1 MNNYYISILL
11 MVGIWCPLASM
22 AQEPA
27 SGRVDDQYGYGL
39 AFVTI
44 HDQAGVSHGQTDEN
58 GAFTIALA
66 DTATLVFRLA
76 GYEAVRQFVRP
87 GQQGITLVMGPDSR
101 TAIVDLAFGQQ
112 AHHAVT
118 AAVATVSS
126 TVLRE
131 TPVPTLSN
139 TLFGRLPGLTV
150 MQGSGEP
157 GYDAPQMLIR
167 GKGTYQDNS
176 FLIFVDGLE
185 TPFDQLSV
193 DEIETISVLKDAAA
207 LSQFGIRGA
216 NGALWVTTKRGQAGK
231 TRITLNA
238 RNGWQQ
244 PIALPRFVDAY
255 DYARLYN
262 EALQND
268 GLAPRYSSDE
278 LEAYRTG
285 EDPYLYPNVNWYDE
299 VLRSYAPQRDAS
311 LTFSGGG
318 QTARYFILLG
328 YNRNEGLY
336 ANTDRDRVENSNAD
350 FQRYNFRANVDMQL
364 SKYVSA
370 AMDLGGRI
378 EDRYFPNFNGP
389 QLWDNMARFPA
400 NAYPVRNPNGT
411 WGGNALFF
419 DNPVASVLDRGFNS
433 STDRN
438 LMATLRLTE
447 HLDFITEGL
456 SLRQTVAFNNWH
468 RGNYNKTRNIAVYE
482 LSTQTGEDGQQELI
496 YRQHGTRTD
505 LSIDQG
511 GNDQWN
517 RTNLQFSLN
526 YDRNFGVNG
535 ISAQLMYYQDV
546 YAVSGNNVPYANQ
559 SVMGRFHYGYADTY
573 FAELGFS
580 YSGSERFPAGNR
592 FGFFPALSGA
602 WLVSNEEFLKGSTAI
617 SYLKARASVGLLGN
631 DRLVGPRFAYQQD
644 FYYSGN
650 YYFGPGNNSFGTI
663 VEGVPGN
670 PDISWEK
677 SLQYNLGVEATMY
690 NRLDIGL
697 DAYYE
702 NRWDI
707 LATDD
712 GTVPSYVGLGSAYRN
727 MGEVNNWG
735 FEATASYR
743 KALGD
748 LTYHVG
754 GSVFYSRNKV
764 VAMNEVVRA
773 EPYLYRTGHPVGQ
786 PFGLQADGFWEAAD
800 FDGSGSLL
808 PGRPVST
815 FAPVQPGD
823 IRYVDQNNDGL
834 IDENDY
840 VAIGNAFEPALS
852 YTMNVGGAF
861 KGLDFQVFFQGT
873 GERSLFLGG
882 TYFWA
887 LQNDNNI
894 PVMALNRW
902 TPQTAGQA
910 NYPRLST
917 LPNDNNY
924 QNSSF
929 WMRSGAM
936 LRLRNVELGYTFPRG
951 WQQKLRLNNLR
962 LYVSGINLATWS
974 SVQGTDPESIGGYP
988 PLKSYNVGLTA
999 QF

>member
-1 MNNYYISILL
+1 MNKYISIFLIIGMWL
-11 MVGIWCPLASM
+11 PGGLI
-22 AQEPA
+22 AQEPT
-27 SGRVDDQYGYGL
+27 SGRVADQYGYGL
-39 AFVTI
+39 SFVTI
-44 HDQAGVSHGQTDEN
+44 ENRDGASQGQTDEN
-58 GAFTIALA
+58 GAFTLTLA
-66 DTATLVFRLA
+66 DTATLVFSLP
-76 GYEAVRQFVRP
+76 GYGTITQFVRP
-87 GQQGITLVMGPDSR
+87 GQQELTLVMAPDAR
-101 TAIVDLAFGQQ
+101 TASVDVAFGQQ
-112 AHHAVT
+112 KQLAVT
-118 AAVATVSS
+118 GAMATVGNS
-126 TVLRE
+126 VLRT

-157 GYDAPQMLIR
+157 GYDAPQMYIR
-167 GKGTYQDNS
+167 GISTYQDNG
-176 FLIFVDGLE
+176 FLVFVDGLE

-238 RNGWQQ
+238 RTGWQQ
-244 PIALPRFVDAY
+244 PTTLPQFVDAY

-262 EALQND
+262 EALGND
-268 GLAPRYSSDE
+268 GLAMRYQPDE
-278 LEAYRTG
+278 LEAYRSG
-285 EDPYLYPNVNWYDE
+285 SDPYLYPNVNWYDE
-299 VLRSYAPQRDAS
+299 VLRKNAPQQDMS

-378 EDRYFPNFNGP
+378 EDRHFPNFNGP
-389 QLWDNMARFPA
+389 ELWNNMARFPA

-411 WGGNALFF
+411 WGGNALYF
-419 DNPVASVLDRGFNS
+419 DNPVASVLDRGLNS

-438 LMATLRLTE
+438 LSATLRLKE

-456 SLRQTVAFNNWH
+456 SLQQTVSFNNWH
-468 RGNYNKTRNIAVYE
+468 RGNYNKTRDIAVYE
-482 LSTQTGEDGQQELI
+482 LSAPTGDDGQDYS

-505 LSIDQG
+505 LSIDQS

-517 RTNLQFSLN
+517 RTNLQFSVN
-526 YDRNFGVNG
+526 YDRDFGANG
-535 ISAQLMYYQDV
+535 ISAQVMYYQDV
-546 YAVSGNNVPYANQ
+546 YAVSENNVPYAHQ
-559 SVMGRFHYGYADTY
+559 SVMGRLHYGYADTY

-602 WLVSNEEFLKGSTAI
+602 WVISNEDFLKGSTAF

-644 FYYSGN
+644 FYYSGD
-650 YYFGPGNNSFGTI
+650 YYFGPGNNGFGTI

-677 SLQYNLGVEATMY
+677 SLQYNIGLEATLY
-690 NRLDIGL
+690 NRLDVGI
-697 DAYYE
+697 DVFYE

-727 MGEVNNWG
+727 MGEVKNWG
-735 FEATASYR
+735 IEATVNYR
-743 KALGD
+743 NTVGD
-748 LTYHVG
+748 LAYQVG
-754 GSVFYSRNKV
+754 GSIFYSRNEITE
-764 VAMNEVVRA
+764 MNEVVRA

-786 PFGLQADGFWEAAD
+786 PFGLQADGFWGVDD
-800 FDGSGSLL
+800 FDDSGRLRSGL
-808 PGRPVST
+808 PVST

-840 VAIGNAFEPALS
+840 LAIGDAFQPALT
-852 YTMNVGGAF
+852 YTFNVAGAF
-861 KGLDFQVFFQGT
+861 KGWDVQVFFQGA
-873 GERSLFLGG
+873 GERSLFLDG

-894 PVMALNRW
+894 PSMALNRW
-902 TPQTAGQA
+902 TPQTAAEA

-924 QNSSF
+924 QHSSF

-936 LRLRNVELGYTFPRG
+936 LRLRNVELGYTLPSA

-974 SVQGTDPESIGGYP
+974 DVEGTDPESIGGYP

-999 QF
+999 RF